1 MSEDERR
8 ILRLAPDCDPT
19 ALTLSAEEGFLLSRI
34 DGHTPWRL
42 LREMGGMDSD
52 EADMVLEGW
61 LATGLVEVLGHE
73 APKKPERRQ
82 QPQAGSPTAQQ
93 EARMDDDAPLTVDE
107 ALLDEH
113 LDLDVDVQRRILAF
127 ESGLG
132 RSYYA
137 LLGVSTDADAKQ
149 IKKAYFKLS
158 KEFHPDRYFRREIG
172 HFAGRLERIFKKI
185 LEAHE
190 ILSDDE
196 LRAELEKRASAARQ
210 VTTRITLPTEEPSD
224 EASARRAA
232 RARPAEKPLSKLER
246 LKQRMPF
253 KIPESVATERR
264 QKAEELFKA
273 AEVSKRMGRYAE
285 AVSSIRVALSFDPY
299 NQSYKNALVELQAGQ
314 AESLAREILDKPG
327 STFAD
332 AKELKS
338 AVAALESLLVYK
350 PHDPEVNHGLAA
362 VLIELGEHG
371 RAKEY
376 VQTAIAHSPDVA
388 AYHATLGRLHQCMG
402 EMGHARK
409 EYQSAIGLDPDNAAA
424 RKALASLRL
433 GRAAS

>member
-8 ILRLAPDCDPT
+8 ILRLGAGCDPT

-42 LREMGGMDSD
+42 LREMGGMDAD

-61 LATGLVEVLGHE
+61 LATGLVEVAGVE
-73 APKKPERRQ
+73 APKKPERRV
-82 QPQAGSPTAQQ
+82 QPQSKPA
-93 EARMDDDAPLTVDE
+93 EARLDTDQDHEAPLTVDE
-107 ALLDEH
+107 ALLDET
-113 LDLDVDVQRRILAF
+113 LDLDLEVQRRILSY

-137 LLGVSTDADAKQ
+137 LLGVDKEATTKQ

-172 HFAGRLERIFKKI
+172 HFAERLERIFKKV

-196 LRAELEKRASAARQ
+196 LRAELEKRAAGARQ
-210 VTTRITLPTEEPSD
+210 VTTPVTTPGDATSGSGKTAPPVREQPVS
-224 EASARRAA
+224 R
-232 RARPAEKPLSKLER
+232 LER

-253 KIPESVATERR
+253 KIPESVAAERR
-264 QKAEELFKA
+264 QKAEELFKS
-273 AEVSKRMGRYAE
+273 AELSRRMGRPSE
-285 AVSSIRVALSFDPY
+285 AASSIRVALSFDPY
-299 NQSYKNALVELQAGQ
+299 NQIYKNALVELQAAR
-314 AESLAREILDKPG
+314 AEELAKEILAKPG
-327 STFAD
+327 NSFAD
-332 AKELKS
+332 GKELRE
-338 AVAALESLLVYK
+338 AVKALEALLVYK

-362 VLIELGEHG
+362 ILIELDDFSQ
-371 RAKEY
+371 AKEC
-376 VQTAIAHSPDVA
+376 VETAIEHSPEVA
-388 AYHATLGRLHQCMG
+388 DYHATLGRIYQRMG
-402 EMGHARK
+402 DIGHAKK
-409 EYQSAIGLDPDNAAA
+409 EFQSAIDLDADNAAA

-433 GRAAS
+433 GRAASS